1 MTGFI
6 ENIEA
11 ATLENTN
18 FRKVLYTAANLQL
31 VVMSLLAWE
40 EIGEEVH
47 ETEDQFIRIE
57 KGNARVI
64 LDGAESILTDDMVVI
79 IPAGTKHNIINT
91 SQTDELKLY
100 TIYGPKHH
108 PDGTIHETKAEADAA
123 EHE

>member
-1 MTGFI
+1 
-6 ENIEA
+6 
-11 ATLENTN
+11 
-18 FRKVLYTAANLQL
+18 
-31 VVMSLLAWE
+31 MSLLPWE

-64 LDGAESILTDDMVVI
+64 LDGAESTLTDDMVVI
-79 IPAGTKHNIINT
+79 IPAGAKHNIINT

-108 PDGTIHETKAEADAA
+108 PDGTIHVTKAEADAA